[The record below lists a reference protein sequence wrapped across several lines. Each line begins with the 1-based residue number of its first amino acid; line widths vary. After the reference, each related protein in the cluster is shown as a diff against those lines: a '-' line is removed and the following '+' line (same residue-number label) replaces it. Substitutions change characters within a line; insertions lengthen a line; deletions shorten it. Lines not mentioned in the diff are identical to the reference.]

1 MSTKDEISRFTGGW
15 FLGNF
20 APAISQ
26 ISEVEVGVKYFKKGD
41 MEASHKQKISTEVT
55 VIHTGIVRIGDT
67 ELNPGDILVIPP
79 GEYAD
84 FEALSDGSL
93 TCVKFPS
100 IPNDKILL

>member
-1 MSTKDEISRFTGGW
+1 MIRKEEISRFTGGW

-20 APAISQ
+20 SPAITQ
-26 ISEVEVGVKYFKKGD
+26 MSEVEVGVKYFKKGD
-41 MEASHKQKISTEVT
+41 REASHKQNISTEIT
-55 VIHTGIVRIGDT
+55 VIHTGIVRIGDM
-67 ELNPGDILVIPP
+67 ELCQGDILVIPP

-100 IPNDKILL
+100 IPSDKILL